1 VEAVDW
7 LNKAAPG
14 EKADAINAALK
25 QASGA
30 ELSPDV
36 IQRSLQ
42 NIVFSVDPLAGSYKK
57 LLDDGVTA
65 GTTKPADIGG
75 IFDLQALNEIAG
87 GHISAAGLGKD

>member
-1 VEAVDW
+1 
-7 LNKAAPG
+7 
-14 EKADAINAALK
+14 
-25 QASGA
+25 
-30 ELSPDV
+30 
-36 IQRSLQ
+36 
-42 NIVFSVDPLAGSYKK
+42 